1 MKNIKLMYNKDYDQ
15 SKLKNLKEHL
25 EKEMNVSILEKS
37 KVKKEKKWVDVRS
50 VIFGWRL
57 REDENNSESEIE
69 I

>member
-1 MKNIKLMYNKDYDQ
+1 
-15 SKLKNLKEHL
+15 
-25 EKEMNVSILEKS
+25 MNVSILEKS